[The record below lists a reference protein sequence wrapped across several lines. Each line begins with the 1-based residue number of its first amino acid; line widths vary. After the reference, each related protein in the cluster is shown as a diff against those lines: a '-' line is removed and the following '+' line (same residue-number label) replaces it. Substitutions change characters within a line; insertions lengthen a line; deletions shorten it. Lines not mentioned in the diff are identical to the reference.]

1 LNKGPS
7 LKEGK
12 PIKILSMVLE
22 DTKLGIAFVDEAG
35 KPSFTFQTIV
45 CNDDDLRKF
54 VSDENLTIYIK
65 EHKPDMILIA
75 ANCKRA
81 QTLRKELRNPEL
93 NTQSIFCAFGEY
105 EVPRLVAKKKI
116 IMGFQDE

>member
-1 LNKGPS
+1 M
-7 LKEGK
+7 KEGK

-35 KPSFTFQTIV
+35 KALFTFQTIV

-65 EHKPDMILIA
+65 EYKPDMILIA

-116 IMGFQDE
+116 IMGFHEE